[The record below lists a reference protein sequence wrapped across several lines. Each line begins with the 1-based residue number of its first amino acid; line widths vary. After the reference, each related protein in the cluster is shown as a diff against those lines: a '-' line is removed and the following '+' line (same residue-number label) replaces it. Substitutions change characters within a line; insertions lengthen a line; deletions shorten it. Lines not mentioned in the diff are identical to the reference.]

1 MEFYTYRLPNGIR
14 GIHRQVKG
22 AVAHCALVVDAGSRD
37 EHPGE
42 YGLAHFTEHAFFK
55 GTQRRRAWQVNC
67 RLENLGGELNA
78 FTTKEDTTIHATTL
92 RSDFPKAAELIAD
105 VAFHSTYPERELGRE
120 REVIADEINTYKDSP
135 ADMIYDTFEDLLF
148 AGSELGHNILGRK
161 KSLARYDGDAIR
173 AFTAR
178 THTTDRMVFAS
189 IGNFTART
197 AEAVAQRFFGEQ
209 PSSARTFAR
218 AVPAATEPFRKRLCR
233 HTHQTHCILGC
244 RAYGIG
250 DDRRLPLSL
259 VVNILGGP
267 SANSLLNTV
276 VREKHGLSY
285 NIEASYT
292 PYSDAGIVAI
302 YFSSDHHHADRCV
315 ELIEEQLHRLCT
327 EPLTARRLSMAKR
340 QFIAQLAISSENNE
354 SYMLGAG
361 KSLLVHDEMDTMAQ
375 VYAKIRALTAEQLL
389 AAASE
394 TFSDLSQLT
403 WGGE

>member
-37 EHPGE
+37 ERTGE

-105 VAFHSTYPERELGRE
+105 VAFRSVYPDRELEREK
-120 REVIADEINTYKDSP
+120 EVIADEINTYKDSP
-135 ADMIYDTFEDLLF
+135 ADMIYDTFEDMLF

-161 KSLARYDGDAIR
+161 AALMRYDGDAIR
-173 AFTAR
+173 RFTAR

-189 IGNFTART
+189 IGNIPARQ
-197 AEAVAQRFFGEQ
+197 AEAVAMRCFGGE
-209 PSSARTFAR
+209 PATERGFAR
-218 AVPAATEPFRKRLCR
+218 SVPAATEPFRKTVCR
-233 HTHQTHCILGC
+233 HTHQTHCIIGG

-250 DDRRLPLSL
+250 EEKRLPLAL
-259 VVNILGGP
+259 VTNILGGP
-267 SANSLLNTV
+267 CANSLLNVV
-276 VREKHGLSY
+276 VREKNGLSY

-292 PYSDAGIVAI
+292 PYSDTGIVAI
-302 YFSSDHHHADRCV
+302 YFSSENGNTAQCID
-315 ELIEEQLHRLCT
+315 LIEGELHRLRT
-327 EPLTARRLSMAKR
+327 TPLTARQLSMAKK
-340 QFIAQLAISSENNE
+340 QFIAQLAISSESNE
-354 SYMLGAG
+354 GYMLGAG
-361 KSLLVHDEMDTMAQ
+361 KSFLTHDDVDTMEQ
-375 VYAKIRALTAEQLL
+375 VYAKVRSLTAV
-389 AAASE
+389 
-394 TFSDLSQLT
+394 QLT
-403 WGGE
+403 EVAEEVFSGMSRLIYK